1 MSEARYGAVP
11 QIANGCAAHS
21 SRRLLTRHPK
31 ICPLFTLTTIQ
42 LSPLKQHCLKENRSP
57 LSFFE
62 HYFLSGVGSSWY
74 LGLRHGIVCLGSCW
88 ALMLVLFGIGVGSIV
103 WMAVLTGVMV
113 VEKTYP
119 GGQRL
124 SPLLGIVL
132 LLLAALWL
140 VHPTWL
146 LAGSGV

>member
-1 MSEARYGAVP
+1 MFG
-11 QIANGCAAHS
+11 IA
-21 SRRLLTRHPK
+21 
-31 ICPLFTLTTIQ
+31 
-42 LSPLKQHCLKENRSP
+42 
-57 LSFFE
+57 
-62 HYFLSGVGSSWY
+62 VGSN
-74 LGLRHGIVCLGSCW
+74 
-88 ALMLVLFGIGVGSIV
+88 V

-140 VHPTWL
+140 VHPAWL